1 MCCDI
6 ETYSDVDLKKAGLYK
21 YAESPAFS
29 VLLFAYSFDGGPV
42 HVIDLACGDA
52 IPEDVVNAL
61 YCPEVIKHAY
71 NAAFE
76 IECLSR
82 HFGRQLPVYQ
92 WRCTMLHGLYVGYP
106 GSLDATGKALGLE
119 EDKRKMAA
127 GKALIR
133 YFCTPCKPTKANGG
147 RTRNLP
153 HHDPGR
159 WDLFKQYNAQ
169 DVVTEM
175 EIERRLSAF
184 PVPAKVQTQWEL
196 DLEIN
201 RRGVAVD
208 MDLVHGAL
216 ELDATGRAEM
226 IDEAREITGL
236 DNPNS
241 VGQLAG
247 WLRDRTGEEI
257 PKLTKE
263 AVSDLL
269 GGAGLPGDARR
280 VLEIRQELGKT
291 SNKKYNS
298 LEAAVCGDGRVRGL
312 LQFYGANRTGRWCLT
327 GDHEILTPKGWERLD
342 EWEGGEIA
350 CWAPSTETISFQK
363 AEALRFYY
371 SGEMYRVRHQ
381 RCEQICTPDH
391 KMAVLGKTGNWEAYT
406 MDALGMHRFTIPF
419 TGKRAAGQNAGSG
432 IQLRVLVMVQADG
445 HYTESGDI
453 RLKFKKGR
461 KTERCKMLLRAADIP
476 FIHTE
481 NGDGS
486 HSFCIKSRWLP
497 LWLRQF
503 KDKTFG
509 WWLIDESPDVIF
521 DELPYWDGYRCGPN
535 SIQYCTTNKQNADV
549 IQACAALSGLSAT
562 IITKRRD
569 ERGWSSAY
577 YVNVWL
583 TPGRGTAIR
592 REQVSKECFS
602 GDVYCAATKTGFFVV
617 RRNGKVWITGN
628 SGKLVQPQNLPRT
641 YIDGDLLPLARD
653 LVKRQDA
660 QGLRLVYGGSV
671 ADTLSQLIRTAFCA
685 SPGALLVDADFS
697 AIEARMIAW
706 LAGEEWVLEVF
717 RTHGKIYEAA
727 AAQMFGVPFEDIRKG
742 RPEYAYRQK
751 GKVATL
757 ALGYQGGTGALI
769 NMGALRMGIPEDD
782 LPDIVDRWRQANRR
796 IVEFWWALDAASKHT
811 VQTGRPVELPGG
823 KVAFAREIDR
833 GNGLDF
839 LTIRLPSGRKLHYA
853 QPRMGQDRFGRPSIC
868 YMGLNQTTKKWE
880 TLETYGGKL
889 AENITQAVARDCL
902 AEAITRLEA
911 AGYRV
916 VFHVH
921 DEVVTDR
928 PGGTEADL
936 DRVAEIM
943 SVVPDWAPGLPLAA
957 DGWVNAFFKKD

>member
-1 MCCDI
+1 MDGLHHLSVDI
-6 ETYSDVDLKKAGLYK
+6 ETYSDIDLKKAGLYK

-42 HVIDLACGDA
+42 HVIDLACGEA
-52 IPEDVVNAL
+52 IPEDVVDAL
-61 YCPEVIKHAY
+61 YSPKVIKHAY

-106 GSLDATGKALGLE
+106 GSLDATGRALGLE

-175 EIERRLSAF
+175 EIERRLSSF
-184 PVPAKVQTQWEL
+184 PVPDTVQAQWKL

-216 ELDATGRAEM
+216 ELDATGRAEL
-226 IDEAREITGL
+226 IEEARGITGL

-241 VGQLAG
+241 IAQLSG
-247 WLRDRTGEEI
+247 WLQEQTGAEV
-257 PKLTKE
+257 PALTKE
-263 AVSDLL
+263 AVGDLL
-269 GGAGLPGDARR
+269 QDEGLPGDARR

-291 SNKKYNS
+291 SNKKYRSIHNFTCS
-298 LEAAVCGDGRVRGL
+298 DGRARGL
-312 LQFYGANRTGRWCLT
+312 LRFYGANRTGRW
-327 GDHEILTPKGWERLD
+327 
-342 EWEGGEIA
+342 
-350 CWAPSTETISFQK
+350 
-363 AEALRFYY
+363 
-371 SGEMYRVRHQ
+371 
-381 RCEQICTPDH
+381 
-391 KMAVLGKTGNWEAYT
+391 
-406 MDALGMHRFTIPF
+406 
-419 TGKRAAGQNAGSG
+419 AGAG
-432 IQLRVLVMVQADG
+432 
-445 HYTESGDI
+445 
-453 RLKFKKGR
+453 
-461 KTERCKMLLRAADIP
+461 P
-476 FIHTE
+476 
-481 NGDGS
+481 
-486 HSFCIKSRWLP
+486 
-497 LWLRQF
+497 
-503 KDKTFG
+503 
-509 WWLIDESPDVIF
+509 
-521 DELPYWDGYRCGPN
+521 
-535 SIQYCTTNKQNADV
+535 
-549 IQACAALSGLSAT
+549 
-562 IITKRRD
+562 
-569 ERGWSSAY
+569 
-577 YVNVWL
+577 
-583 TPGRGTAIR
+583 
-592 REQVSKECFS
+592 
-602 GDVYCAATKTGFFVV
+602 
-617 RRNGKVWITGN
+617 
-628 SGKLVQPQNLPRT
+628 QPQNLPRT

-653 LVKRQDA
+653 LVTRQEA
-660 QGLRLVYGGSV
+660 AGLRLAYGGSV

-727 AAQMFGVPFEDIRKG
+727 ASQMFGVPFEAIRKG

-782 LPDIVDRWRQANRR
+782 LPDIVDRWRQANRK
-796 IVEFWWALDAASKHT
+796 IVEFWWAMDAASKHT
-811 VQTGRPVELPGG
+811 VQTGQPVELPGG
-823 KVAFAREIDR
+823 KVAFAREIDL

-839 LTIRLPSGRKLHYA
+839 LTVRLPSGRKLYYA
-853 QPRMGQDRFGRPSIC
+853 KPHMGQDRFGRPSIC
-868 YMGLNQTTKKWE
+868 YMGLNQTTKKWG

-902 AEAITRLEA
+902 AEAITRLEG

-916 VFHVH
+916 VFHIH
-921 DEVVTDR
+921 DEVVIDR
-928 PGGTEADL
+928 PGATEADL
-936 DRVAEIM
+936 DRVTEIM
-943 SVVPDWAPGLPLAA
+943 SVVPDWAAGLPLAA